1 MDPSWCFDPV
11 ARSTRTNQEQKMFD
25 FLWGKRKSSARQAL
39 ENPYFPPSVPLDH
52 LPLTRNGQG
61 VRKRFGLQ
69 IYDMALYLPAATT
82 SAEQALAMPG
92 PKQVR
97 FVAKRSLSGGV
108 LGVAMLN
115 GLRQNL
121 LPGQETR
128 FAPYTKKI
136 IQVFKSQPDVEKDH
150 TFRIDLVPDR
160 GAYFYIDDDL
170 KEEPIYAPDFNEA
183 VMRIWLGPHPA
194 DADLKRNLLAGN
206 G

>member
-11 ARSTRTNQEQKMFD
+11 VRSTRTNQEQKMFN

-69 IYDMALYLPAATT
+69 MYDMALYLPTATT
-82 SAEQALAMPG
+82 TTEQALAMPG

-115 GLRQNL
+115 GLRKNL

-128 FAPYTKKI
+128 FAPHTHKI
-136 IQVFKSQPDVEKDH
+136 IQVFKSQPDVGKDH
-150 TFRIDLVPDR
+150 TFRIDLLPDH
-160 GAYFYIDDDL
+160 GACFYIDDDL
-170 KEEPIYAPDFNEA
+170 KAAPIHAPGFNEA
-183 VMRIWLGPHPA
+183 VLRIWLGQYPV
-194 DADLKRNLLAGN
+194 DAELKRHLLAGS